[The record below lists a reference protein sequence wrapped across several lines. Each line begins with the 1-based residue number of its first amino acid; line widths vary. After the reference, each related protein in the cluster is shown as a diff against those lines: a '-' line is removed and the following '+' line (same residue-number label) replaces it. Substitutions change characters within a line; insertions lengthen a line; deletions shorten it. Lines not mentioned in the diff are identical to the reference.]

1 MRKSVYGA
9 LAAGLATFVASAAA
23 LAKEGQGGMPQLDYH
38 LFAPQLVWLA
48 IAFLALYLVM
58 SRLAVPA
65 ISDTL
70 EKRQAKIQGDLDA
83 AEKANEEARS
93 LIAEYQKRLA
103 DTREQARKLMRERG
117 EADSSA
123 AGARLQ
129 ALHDRLAAQIAEAEK
144 RISAQRDEVMT
155 GLEQMAKDIGLEVY
169 AKLAGQPADQ
179 SALAAKVTT
188 AAAQGTGGGG
198 TR

>member
-9 LAAGLATFVASAAA
+9 LAAGLATFVASVAA

-48 IAFLALYLVM
+48 ISFVALYLVM

-70 EKRQAKIQGDLDA
+70 DKRQAKIQGDLDA

-93 LIAEYQKRLA
+93 LIAAYQKRLA
-103 DTREQARKLMRERG
+103 DTREEARKLMRERG
-117 EADSSA
+117 EADNA
-123 AGARLQ
+123 AAAARLQ
-129 ALHDRLAAQIAEAEK
+129 ALHDKLAAQIADAEK
-144 RISAQRDEVMT
+144 RIAAQRDEVME
-155 GLEQMAKDIGLEVY
+155 GLEHMAKDIGQEVY

-179 SALAAKVTT
+179 GALAAKV
-188 AAAQGTGGGG
+188 AAAAKGGG
-198 TR
+198 R